1 MLILVVPHN
10 RLTDSLFVLCKD
22 TLFRMD
28 KSLCPPGLQL
38 QAVFFLKHHFQSF
51 IEFPIVGKSPF
62 HAVSWHSKMCFV
74 PLRTGSFWGFK
85 QPINTKVP
93 AILYLCGNPGVFCA
107 CAV

>member
-38 QAVFFLKHHFQSF
+38 QAVFFQKK
-51 IEFPIVGKSPF
+51 I
-62 HAVSWHSKMCFV
+62 
-74 PLRTGSFWGFK
+74 
-85 QPINTKVP
+85 INTH
-93 AILYLCGNPGVFCA
+93 CGNSNFISCDIDNIFHKNNLLKKVIYTGKGHFLLKSFFLRGMLNADCI
-107 CAV
+107 